1 MYYGDLTPWENQSP
15 GFGKKQRQKVE
26 IYNSNWLRHICV
38 GIKERTD
45 QRKDLNDK
53 KMNCTNPD

>member
-26 IYNSNWLRHICV
+26 ILVSYTILI
-38 GIKERTD
+38 G
-45 QRKDLNDK
+45 
-53 KMNCTNPD
+53 